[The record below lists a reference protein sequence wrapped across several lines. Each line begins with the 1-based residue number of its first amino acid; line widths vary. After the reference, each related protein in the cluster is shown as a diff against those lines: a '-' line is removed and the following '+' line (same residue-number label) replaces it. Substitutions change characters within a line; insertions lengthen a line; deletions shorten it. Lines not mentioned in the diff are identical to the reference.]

1 MGHMAKKIRGKPS
14 QEVLDKLAEDGVS
27 PVEVMVL
34 SMRRLYREYDD
45 CVEQGEFSRSDRDK
59 ESIMRYGKDCL
70 REACEIAKNVAPY
83 FHPRLQSVTVS
94 GDDENPLTIELAN
107 ANDLRKFLRGGTAA
121 VPPKTEKE

>member
-14 QEVLDKLAEDGVS
+14 QEVLDQLSEDGVS

>member
-1 MGHMAKKIRGKPS
+1 MAHMAKKIRGRPS
-14 QEVLDKLAEDGVS
+14 QEVLDKLSEDGVS

-34 SMRRLYREYDD
+34 SMRRLYKEYDE
-45 CVEQGEFSRSDRDK
+45 CLEQSEFSRSDATR

-94 GDDENPLTIELAN
+94 GDDENPLAVELTN
-107 ANDLRKFLRGGTAA
+107 ANDLRKFLRGGTTAI
-121 VPPKTEKE
+121 PPKSEDK